1 MCTWI
6 HYLQLR
12 CLVSYKVCLYFIVLS
27 EFALSEF
34 LLYRMVAFIGI
45 KFLQISFS
53 FLSIIIYEV
62 LGMVFKVYLQHLLF
76 RYKNK

>member
-12 CLVSYKVCLYFIVLS
+12 CLVSYKVFLYFIVLS

-34 LLYRMVAFIGI
+34 LLYRIVVFIGI
-45 KFLQISFS
+45 KILQISFS

-62 LGMVFKVYLQHLLF
+62 LGMVFKVYLQHLFF